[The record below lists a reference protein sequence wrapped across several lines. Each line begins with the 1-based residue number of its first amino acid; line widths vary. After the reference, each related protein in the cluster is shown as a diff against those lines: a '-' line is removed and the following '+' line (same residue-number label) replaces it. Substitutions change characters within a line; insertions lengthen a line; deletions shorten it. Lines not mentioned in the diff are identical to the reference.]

1 MVGYE
6 IYIRSFYDY
15 NNDGTGDFK
24 GLSNAVSYLKD
35 LGVDLVWIM
44 PHFKAPSYHGYDII
58 DFFDTTPSYGTL
70 DEFKEMVEKL
80 HEAGIKIAIDLPLNH
95 VSSRHPWFK
104 AAVSGDKKYE
114 DFFLWADDGVDL
126 NEKRPWDNEVIWH
139 PYNGR
144 WYYGVF
150 GGSSPDLNYENEKVV
165 EKALE
170 IVEFWLNMGID
181 GFRFDAAKHIY
192 DYDLQQKKFNYNHEK
207 NIQFWKKI
215 MDKAR
220 SIKSDVFAVTEVW
233 DAPEIVAEYAK
244 TIGCSFNFYFTE
256 ALRESINH
264 GNTYKIWDCF
274 SRTLTDDR
282 GLYIPSNFSSNHDMT
297 RLASSLQSED
307 QRKVF
312 FAMLLTTPGIPFIF
326 YGDELGMKG
335 VYDPYF
341 TESVIEPFP
350 WYSSLSGDG
359 QTLWK
364 SVGFNHAFTGVSV
377 EEQSQREDSLLNTVK
392 RWIKFRKENEWMTN
406 SWIVDLRTSEFV
418 VGYTVTNGEK
428 SLRIYH
434 NISGH
439 EEEFEG
445 IRLKPFES
453 KVL

>member
-6 IYIRSFYDY
+6 VYIRSFYDA
-15 NNDGTGDFK
+15 NNDGIGDFQ
-24 GLSNAVSYLKD
+24 GLAKSVDYLKD

-58 DFFDTTPSYGTL
+58 DFFDTQLSYGSL
-70 DEFKEMVEKL
+70 DDFKDMVQKL
-80 HEAGIKIAIDLPLNH
+80 HEAGIKVAIDLPLNH

-104 AAVSGDKKYE
+104 AALEGDPNYK
-114 DFFLWADDGVDL
+114 DFFLWADENVNL
-126 NEKRPWDNEVIWH
+126 NETRPWDNEVIWH
-139 PYNGR
+139 PYNGQ
-144 WYYGVF
+144 WYYAVF

-170 IVEFWLNMGID
+170 IVEFWLKLGID

-192 DYDLQQKKFNYNHEK
+192 DYDIENKRFNYDHEK
-207 NIQFWKKI
+207 NIKFWKKV

-233 DAPEIVAEYAK
+233 DDPEIVTEYAK

-256 ALRESINH
+256 AIRESMTH
-264 GNTYKIWDCF
+264 GNTHKIWDCF

-282 GLYIPSNFSSNHDMT
+282 RLYIPSNFSGNHDMT
-297 RLASSLQSED
+297 RLASVVHSEE

-312 FAMLLTTPGIPFIF
+312 FAMLLTTPGIPFIY

-335 VYDPYF
+335 VYDPHF
-341 TESVIEPFP
+341 TENVIEPMP
-350 WYSSLSGDG
+350 WYASLAGDG

-364 SVGFNHAFTGVSV
+364 SIGFNYAFTGVSV
-377 EEQSQREDSLLNTVK
+377 EEQSQRENSLLNTVK
-392 RWIKFRKENEWMTN
+392 EWIRFRKENSWMTN
-406 SWIVDLRTSEFV
+406 SWIRDLRTNEFV
-418 VGYTVTNGEK
+418 VGYTITDGNNA
-428 SLRIYH
+428 LRIYH
-434 NISGH
+434 NISG
-439 EEEFEG
+439 FEAELDG
-445 IRLKPFES
+445 VRLKPFES